1 MSNHDHI
8 TQTALTNETDISSD
22 NDKRQRINISWDSE
36 LNAKVDDYLRT
47 TGQSKSGFLAKLASD
62 WLNSSSSDLSIQ
74 NTESN
79 NRNIAFSARDI
90 VSEVNANTKLNI
102 FHRSLSIICK
112 GLILN
117 DKSHDIKEQNIL
129 NDLRLF
135 FPLIVGITAIHPD
148 DTKLTFKSVKQ
159 NPIDEVSYK
168 IHVTSDQIN
177 DLVSYMRSWS
187 ENFNNIIFDKICPYI
202 IKSSFEKIDKKIFS
216 ELSPYRWLPNSNALT
231 SEYLENVCRSFG
243 IENIDAKSN
252 AIVILNTF
260 IKAANDYAYECG
272 MLNKLNLLSIYATKQ
287 YHQKMDLMAD
297 FLFNLVLALQPTF
310 DDIENIIYSKSSTL
324 SRVSINNQSFD
335 DSEMLSFIEV
345 YITDIQNNRFS

>member
-8 TQTALTNETDISSD
+8 TQTALANETDISSD

-36 LNAKVDDYLRT
+36 LNAKVDDYLRK

-62 WLNSSSSDLSIQ
+62 CLNSSSSDLSIQ

-102 FHRSLSIICK
+102 FQRSLFIICK

-117 DKSHDIKEQNIL
+117 DKSYDIKQQNIL

-135 FPLIVGITAIHPD
+135 FPLIVGITAIHPN

-168 IHVTSDQIN
+168 IHVTPDQIN
-177 DLVSYMRSWS
+177 DLVSYMRSWR
-187 ENFNNIIFDKICPYI
+187 ENFNNIIFDEICQYI
-202 IKSSFEKIDKKIFS
+202 IKSSFENIDKKIFS
-216 ELSPYRWLPNSNALT
+216 ELSLYRWVPNSNALT
-231 SEYLENVCRSFG
+231 SEYLENVCQSFG

-310 DDIENIIYSKSSTL
+310 NDIESIIYSKSSTL
-324 SRVSINNQSFD
+324 SRVFINNQSFD
-335 DSEMLSFIEV
+335 GSEVLSFIEV

>member
-8 TQTALTNETDISSD
+8 TQTALASETEVSSD

-36 LNAKVDDYLRT
+36 LNAKVDDYLRK

-62 WLNSSSSDLSIQ
+62 YLNSPSNDLSPQ
-74 NTESN
+74 NTDL
-79 NRNIAFSARDI
+79 ARDI

-117 DKSHDIKEQNIL
+117 DKSYNIKEQNIL

-135 FPLIVGITAIHPD
+135 FPLIVGITAIHPN

-168 IHVTSDQIN
+168 IHVTPDQIN

-187 ENFNNIIFDKICPYI
+187 ENFNNIIFDEICQSI
-202 IKSSFEKIDKKIFS
+202 IKSSFENIDKKIFS